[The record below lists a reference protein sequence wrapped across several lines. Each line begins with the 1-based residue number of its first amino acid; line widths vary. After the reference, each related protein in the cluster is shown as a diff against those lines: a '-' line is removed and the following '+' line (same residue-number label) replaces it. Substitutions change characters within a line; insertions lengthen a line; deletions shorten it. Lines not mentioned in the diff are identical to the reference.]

1 MTYTTIRY
9 FFPHGIEGEAMD
21 CTFKEWKDLD
31 KAIAYC
37 HRYSKGRRFVSV
49 EVEDEKGNVIYELN
63 ADGKVADNR
72 EQTEKEEMTVK
83 EAIKILEDNNY
94 MITGQFDGWFGTI
107 EGEYEI
113 YDAANDYECIRSR
126 VEEKEI
132 IEMAKELNVDK
143 TEVRAELKQKLS
155 ELKTA
160 TKEVEDAELEYDKD
174 CMNEGKEKAFDVAY
188 KKYWNLLK
196 GCADLLVIFTGR
208 KIDFK
213 TAFDMMNLKVNEI
226 EKIIA

>member
-37 HRYSKGRRFVSV
+37 HRYSKGRRFASV

-63 ADGKVADNR
+63 ADGEVADNR

-132 IEMAKELNVDK
+132 IEK
-143 TEVRAELKQKLS
+143 TVKITALDLMISAADFSATEGDEITIPSASLSHETAGAPFARRYAQSSSAPSARGESGVRQINSFPYGSSRAS
-155 ELKTA
+155 I
-160 TKEVEDAELEYDKD
+160 VS
-174 CMNEGKEKAFDVAY
+174 
-188 KKYWNLLK
+188 
-196 GCADLLVIFTGR
+196 
-208 KIDFK
+208 
-213 TAFDMMNLKVNEI
+213 
-226 EKIIA
+226 

>member
-37 HRYSKGRRFVSV
+37 HRYSKGRRFASV

-126 VEEKEI
+126 VEEK
-132 IEMAKELNVDK
+132 K
-143 TEVRAELKQKLS
+143 
-155 ELKTA
+155 
-160 TKEVEDAELEYDKD
+160 
-174 CMNEGKEKAFDVAY
+174 
-188 KKYWNLLK
+188 LLK
-196 GCADLLVIFTGR
+196 WQ
-208 KIDFK
+208 KS
-213 TAFDMMNLKVNEI
+213 
-226 EKIIA
+226 

>member
-1 MTYTTIRY
+1 
-9 FFPHGIEGEAMD
+9 
-21 CTFKEWKDLD
+21 
-31 KAIAYC
+31 
-37 HRYSKGRRFVSV
+37 
-49 EVEDEKGNVIYELN
+49 
-63 ADGKVADNR
+63 
-72 EQTEKEEMTVK
+72 
-83 EAIKILEDNNY
+83 

-213 TAFDMMNLKVNEI
+213 TAFDMMNLKVNEV